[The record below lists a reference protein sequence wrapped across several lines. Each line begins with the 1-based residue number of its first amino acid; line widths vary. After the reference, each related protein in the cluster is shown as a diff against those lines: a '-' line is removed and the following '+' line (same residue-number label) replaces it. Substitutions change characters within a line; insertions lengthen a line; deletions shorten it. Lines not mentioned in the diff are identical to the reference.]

1 LWRSPDA
8 RHREQYLREVRLA
21 KETLVPTKV
30 LIVDDEEVVC
40 KLFAEM
46 LKHYGYHT
54 VTVTDGSKIVE
65 RLWEEHFDV
74 VLLDL
79 VMPSFSGLELLRQIK
94 QYNENLPVVIVTGYG
109 SIETA
114 VESMQAGAAD
124 FVTKPVEAAVLEVR
138 IKRAI
143 EYAHTKRLA
152 NTDSLT
158 GLCNRRYFQERL
170 EQEVD
175 RAIRYHRPLSLIMID
190 IDHFKLYNDTHGH
203 LQGDNVLVEV
213 AQALEAFSR
222 ASDIVARY
230 GGEEFALILP
240 ETDKANAEALGRRL
254 REYVEQQTI
263 AGVEYLPTKALTIS
277 VGIASYTPPD
287 TKEAL
292 INAADTALYHAKREG
307 RNRVVVWQRSMILQP
322 HAGTS

>member
-1 LWRSPDA
+1 MLMS
-8 RHREQYLREVRLA
+8 
-21 KETLVPTKV
+21 TKV

-46 LKHYGYHT
+46 LKLYGYQT
-54 VTVTDGSKIVE
+54 VMTTDGSTVVE
-65 RLWEEHFDV
+65 MLWKEPFDV

-79 VMPSFSGLELLRQIK
+79 VMPPFHGLELLRQIR
-94 QYNENLPVVIVTGYG
+94 QCDENLPVVIVTGYG
-109 SIETA
+109 SIDTA
-114 VESMQAGAAD
+114 VESMQAGATD
-124 FVTKPVEAAVLEVR
+124 FVTKPVEASVLNIR

-158 GLCNRRYFQERL
+158 GLYNRRSFQERL

-175 RAIRYHRPLSLIMID
+175 RAMRYHRPLSLIMID
-190 IDHFKLYNDTHGH
+190 VDHFKRYNDTHGH
-203 LQGDNVLVEV
+203 LQGDRILVEV
-213 AQALEAFSR
+213 SHALKTLSR

-240 ETDKANAEALGRRL
+240 ETDKVNAEIFGRRL
-254 REYVEQQTI
+254 REYVEQQPFPG
-263 AGVEYLPTKALTIS
+263 AEHLPTNALTIS

-292 INAADTALYHAKREG
+292 IEAADIALYYAKREG
-307 RNRVVVWQRSMILQP
+307 RNCVVVWQRSMTLQP
-322 HAGTS
+322 HSGAS

>member
-1 LWRSPDA
+1 M
-8 RHREQYLREVRLA
+8 
-21 KETLVPTKV
+21 LVSTKV

-40 KLFAEM
+40 RLFAEM
-46 LKHYGYHT
+46 LKLYGYQT
-54 VTVTDGSKIVE
+54 VMATDGSAVVE
-65 RLWEEHFDV
+65 MLWQESFDV

-79 VMPSFSGLELLRQIK
+79 VMPPFHGLELLRQIR
-94 QYNENLPVVIVTGYG
+94 QCDENLPVVIVTGYG
-109 SIETA
+109 TIETA

-124 FVTKPVEAAVLEVR
+124 FVTKPVEASVLNIR

-158 GLCNRRYFQERL
+158 GLYNRRSFQERL

-175 RAIRYHRPLSLIMID
+175 RAMRYHRPLSLIMID
-190 IDHFKLYNDTHGH
+190 VDHFKQYNDTHGH
-203 LQGDNVLVEV
+203 LQGDRILVEV
-213 AQALEAFSR
+213 AHALKTLSR

-240 ETDKANAEALGRRL
+240 ETDKANAENLGRRL
-254 REYVEQQTI
+254 REYVAQHTFPGAEH
-263 AGVEYLPTKALTIS
+263 LPARAVTIS

-292 INAADTALYHAKREG
+292 IEAADVALYHAKREG
-307 RNRVVVWQRSMILQP
+307 RNRVVVWQRSMTLQP
-322 HAGTS
+322 HSGAS